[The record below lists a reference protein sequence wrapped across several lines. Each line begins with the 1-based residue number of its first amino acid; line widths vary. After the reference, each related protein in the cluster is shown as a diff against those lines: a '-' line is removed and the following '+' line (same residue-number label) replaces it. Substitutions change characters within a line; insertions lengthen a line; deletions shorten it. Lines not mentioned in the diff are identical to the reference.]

1 MDQTIRRKQSGVSKT
16 VNVAFLIHRRENIIL
31 ANLGG
36 KRAMEYFN
44 FRIIPM
50 SNGIDII
57 DTNRVTPVES
67 LTGTKLMEYIETD
80 KSLLYSERQ
89 KRKHSNKK
97 SFAGYLTSAMGKIGG
112 VLL

>member
-1 MDQTIRRKQSGVSKT
+1 
-16 VNVAFLIHRRENIIL
+16 
-31 ANLGG
+31 
-36 KRAMEYFN
+36 MEYFN

-89 KRKHSNKK
+89 KRKRNTK
-97 SFAGYLTSAMGKIGG
+97 SFAGYLTSAMQKIGG
-112 VLL
+112 VIL

>member
-1 MDQTIRRKQSGVSKT
+1 
-16 VNVAFLIHRRENIIL
+16 
-31 ANLGG
+31 
-36 KRAMEYFN
+36 MEYFH

-67 LTGTKLMEYIETD
+67 LTGAKLMEYIETD

-89 KRKHSNKK
+89 MRRKQNNKK
-97 SFAGYLTSAMGKIGG
+97 SFAGYLTSAMERIGG

>member
-1 MDQTIRRKQSGVSKT
+1 
-16 VNVAFLIHRRENIIL
+16 
-31 ANLGG
+31 
-36 KRAMEYFN
+36 MESFN

-89 KRKHSNKK
+89 KRKQKK
-97 SFAGYLTSAMGKIGG
+97 SFAGYLSSAMEKIGG

>member
-1 MDQTIRRKQSGVSKT
+1 
-16 VNVAFLIHRRENIIL
+16 
-31 ANLGG
+31 
-36 KRAMEYFN
+36 MEHFN

-67 LTGTKLMEYIETD
+67 LSGTKLMEYIETD

-89 KRKHSNKK
+89 KRKQNKK
-97 SFAGYLTSAMGKIGG
+97 
-112 VLL
+112 

>member
-1 MDQTIRRKQSGVSKT
+1 
-16 VNVAFLIHRRENIIL
+16 
-31 ANLGG
+31 
-36 KRAMEYFN
+36 MEYFN

-80 KSLLYSERQ
+80 KSLLYSKRQEKKQERQ
-89 KRKHSNKK
+89 
-97 SFAGYLTSAMGKIGG
+97 SFADCLSSAMEKIGG

>member
-1 MDQTIRRKQSGVSKT
+1 
-16 VNVAFLIHRRENIIL
+16 
-31 ANLGG
+31 
-36 KRAMEYFN
+36 MEYFN

-67 LTGTKLMEYIETD
+67 LTGAKLMEYIETD

-89 KRKHSNKK
+89 KRKTQNNKK
-97 SFAGYLTSAMGKIGG
+97 SFAGYLNSAMEKIGG

>member
-1 MDQTIRRKQSGVSKT
+1 
-16 VNVAFLIHRRENIIL
+16 
-31 ANLGG
+31 
-36 KRAMEYFN
+36 MEYFN
-44 FRIIPM
+44 FRIVQM
-50 SNGIDII
+50 SKDVDII

-89 KRKHSNKK
+89 KRKQNKK
-97 SFAGYLTSAMGKIGG
+97 SFAGCLSSAMEKIGG

>member
-1 MDQTIRRKQSGVSKT
+1 
-16 VNVAFLIHRRENIIL
+16 
-31 ANLGG
+31 
-36 KRAMEYFN
+36 MEYFN
-44 FRIIPM
+44 FRIVSM
-50 SNGIDII
+50 SKDVDII

-89 KRKHSNKK
+89 MRRKQNNKK
-97 SFAGYLTSAMGKIGG
+97 SFVGYLTSAMGKIGG

>member
-1 MDQTIRRKQSGVSKT
+1 
-16 VNVAFLIHRRENIIL
+16 
-31 ANLGG
+31 
-36 KRAMEYFN
+36 MEYFN

-89 KRKHSNKK
+89 KRKQNKK
-97 SFAGYLTSAMGKIGG
+97 SFAGCLSSAMEKIGG